1 MSIRDLERRVLR
13 ASPAVPAVTGGA
25 VLRPC
30 AGSAAWQGAG
40 NGMNDG
46 RGREPAAG
54 SAMR

>member
-1 MSIRDLERRVLR
+1 MSSRQFDRRVLR
-13 ASPAVPAVTGGA
+13 ASPAVPAFTGGA
-25 VLRPC
+25 VLRLC
-30 AGSAAWQGAG
+30 ASSAAWQGAG

>member
-13 ASPAVPAVTGGA
+13 ASPAVPALTGGA

-30 AGSAAWQGAG
+30 AGRAAWQGAG

>member
-1 MSIRDLERRVLR
+1 MSIRHFERRVLR
-13 ASPAVPAVTGGA
+13 ASLAAPAFAGGA

-30 AGSAAWQGAG
+30 AGATAWQGAG
-40 NGMNDG
+40 NGMNDR